1 MTHDIF
7 HISYRHLQE
16 TIDFPMKYGA
26 FLQIFPQTNPLTE
39 EQVQPHLRFL
49 GRGRLHP
56 PEGPDGSP
64 TASHQLGGE
73 DATKCAAVALHRGH
87 GPTSG
92 EIQGEIQGKMDHL
105 RMIYL

>member
-1 MTHDIF
+1 M
-7 HISYRHLQE
+7 
-16 TIDFPMKYGA
+16 
-26 FLQIFPQTNPLTE
+26 TE
-39 EQVQPHLRFL
+39 EHVQPHLRFL

-92 EIQGEIQGKMDHL
+92 EIQGKMDHL